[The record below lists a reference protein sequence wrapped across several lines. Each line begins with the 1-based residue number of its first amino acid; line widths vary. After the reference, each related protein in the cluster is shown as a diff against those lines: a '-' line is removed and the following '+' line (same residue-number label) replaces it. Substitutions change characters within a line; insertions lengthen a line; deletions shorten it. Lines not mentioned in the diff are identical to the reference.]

1 MNNKRREFLRLAA
14 DMLEAAKRTVD
25 KALDEE
31 QDALDSLP
39 ENLEC
44 SELAG
49 KMECA
54 VDFLESASDSIDS
67 AIEDL
72 HLAIA

>member
-1 MNNKRREFLRLAA
+1 MNRKRRESRRVAA
-14 DMLEAAKRTVD
+14 DLLEAAKRTVD
-25 KALDEE
+25 QALDED

-39 ENLEC
+39 ENLDG
-44 SELAG
+44 SERAG
-49 KMECA
+49 KMEDA

-72 HLAIA
+72 QLAIA